1 MYLNLVVLFYDKDF
15 LNLIEVFGDVIIKL
29 IIK

>member
-15 LNLIEVFGDVIIKL
+15 LNLIEVFSDVIIKL